1 VSDFTKRNPGN
12 MIRPGRGRD
21 AISAVKMSERLTAEV
36 DAWVEAHDMVRSD
49 TIRQLN
55 ARGALSLIL

>member
-1 VSDFTKRNPGN
+1 